1 MEIPSLNDT
10 EQISF
15 VRDTLSR
22 LFSNK
27 LSAVTFGIVIT
38 YLILAVSGEVYSF
51 YCSSND
57 ITPIFELSEFSAR
70 YQPPSYEH
78 IFGTDYQGRDVFW
91 RAFHGSRTA
100 IKVGLMAAVISG
112 IIGITLGAVAGYF
125 GGVVDSIVVWLYSSF
140 ASIPSLL
147 FILSFALLLSK
158 GYLYQPLLNLFNSI
172 SATLG
177 TDPGMMAVYLGIG
190 MTGWVSLCRVVRA
203 ETMKIREIAYVQAAK
218 SLGYSSPRIIIKHV
232 LPNVMHLVII
242 YSTMRFAYAI
252 MTEVIVSYLGLGVQT
267 APSWGVMIAD
277 GQERLWRGIW
287 WEVGGATF
295 FMFFLV
301 LSLHLLGDAL
311 RDVLDPRL
319 RDR

>member
-1 MEIPSLNDT
+1 MFNSKT
-10 EQISF
+10 SSF
-15 VRDTLSR
+15 ALCI
-22 LFSNK
+22 
-27 LSAVTFGIVIT
+27 VTAYFT
-38 YLILAVSGEVYSF
+38 MALIGEGYSF
-51 YCSSND
+51 YCSAND
-57 ITPIFELSEFSAR
+57 ITPAYELGEFASR
-70 YQPPSYEH
+70 YQPPSTQH
-78 IFGTDYQGRDVFW
+78 FFGTDYQGRDVFW
-91 RAFHGSRTA
+91 RALHGSRTA
-100 IKVGLMAAVISG
+100 IKVGVMAALISG
-112 IIGITLGAVAGYF
+112 FIGVFLGAIAGYF
-125 GGVVDSIVVWLYSSF
+125 GGKVDSIVVWIYSSF

-158 GYLYQPLLNLFNSI
+158 GYLYAPLLDLFNSI
-172 SATLG
+172 SALLG

-203 ETMKIREIAYVQAAK
+203 ETMKLREVAYVQAAK
-218 SLGYSSPRIIIKHV
+218 TLGYSSTRIITKHI
-232 LPNVMHLVII
+232 LPNVFHLVII

-277 GQERLWRGIW
+277 GQQRLWRGIW

>member
-1 MEIPSLNDT
+1 L
-10 EQISF
+10 
-15 VRDTLSR
+15 V
-22 LFSNK
+22 
-27 LSAVTFGIVIT
+27 
-38 YLILAVSGEVYSF
+38 LAISGEIYS
-51 YCSSND
+51 YNCSSND
-57 ITPIFELSEFSAR
+57 ITPVYDAGVFSDR
-70 YQPPSYEH
+70 YQPPSLNH
-78 IFGTDYQGRDVFW
+78 LFGTDYQGRDVFW
-91 RAFHGSRTA
+91 RALHGSRTA
-100 IKVGLMAAVISG
+100 IKVGVMAALISG
-112 IIGITLGAVAGYF
+112 FIGVSLGAIAGYF
-125 GGVVDSIVVWLYSSF
+125 GGRADSIVVWIYSSF

-158 GYLYQPLLNLFNSI
+158 GFLYGPLLNMFNSF
-172 SATLG
+172 SSLLG

-203 ETMKIREIAYVQAAK
+203 ETMKLREAAYIQAAQT
-218 SLGYSSPRIIIKHV
+218 LGYSSFRIITKHI
-232 LPNVMHLVII
+232 LPNVFHLVII

-277 GQERLWRGIW
+277 GQQRLWRGIW

-301 LSLHLLGDAL
+301 LSLHLLGDSL

>member
-1 MEIPSLNDT
+1 MFHSK
-10 EQISF
+10 ISA
-15 VRDTLSR
+15 LA
-22 LFSNK
+22 LCII
-27 LSAVTFGIVIT
+27 AA
-38 YLILAVSGEVYSF
+38 YLILALAGEYYSF
-51 YCSSND
+51 HCASHD
-57 ITPIFELSEFSAR
+57 ITPVYEFGEFSER
-70 YQPPSYEH
+70 YQPPSSTH
-78 IFGTDYQGRDVFW
+78 VFGTDYQGRDVFW
-91 RAFHGSRTA
+91 RALHGSRTA
-100 IKVGLMAAVISG
+100 IKVGFMAALISG
-112 IIGITLGAVAGYF
+112 IIGVSLGAIAGYF
-125 GGVVDSIVVWLYSSF
+125 GGKADSIVVWIYSSF

-158 GYLYQPLLNLFNSI
+158 GYLYAPLLELFS
-172 SATLG
+172 SFSTLFG

-203 ETMKIREIAYVQAAK
+203 ETMKLREAAYIQAAK
-218 SLGYSSPRIIIKHV
+218 TLGYSSTRIIIRHI
-232 LPNVMHLVII
+232 LPNVFHLVII

-277 GQERLWRGIW
+277 GQQRLWRGIW